1 VKVPPGG
8 ACLRCTKPLLEQ
20 ALPEGGHFEVSRI
33 LETWKFCQKRG
44 WTGAC
49 QKEARALVT
58 LDLDFSDIRA
68 YPPEDYQGII
78 VFHPALQNITTLV
91 QLSTRII
98 ALLNQEPLIGHLW
111 IVEDHQVRIREG
123 SQGGTRVR

>member
-1 VKVPPGG
+1 MRFKIDEHLPVEIKELLTHHQHDAVTVPDEGMAG
-8 ACLRCTKPLLEQ
+8 AADPDVAR
-20 ALPEGGHFEVSRI
+20 
-33 LETWKFCQKRG
+33 
-44 WTGAC
+44 AC
-49 QKEARALVT
+49 QKEARAFVT

-78 VFHPALQNITTLV
+78 VFRALQSITTLV
-91 QLSTRII
+91 RLSTRII

>member
-1 VKVPPGG
+1 MRFKIDEHLPVEIKELLTHHQHDAVTVPDEGMAG
-8 ACLRCTKPLLEQ
+8 AADPDVAR
-20 ALPEGGHFEVSRI
+20 
-33 LETWKFCQKRG
+33 
-44 WTGAC
+44 AC
-49 QKEARALVT
+49 QKEARAFVT

-78 VFHPALQNITTLV
+78 VFRALQSITTLV
-91 QLSTRII
+91 RLSTRIT

>member
-1 VKVPPGG
+1 MRFKTDEHLPVEIKELLTQHQHDAVTVPDEDMAG
-8 ACLRCTKPLLEQ
+8 AVDPDV
-20 ALPEGGHFEVSRI
+20 AHI
-33 LETWKFCQKRG
+33 
-44 WTGAC
+44 C

-68 YPPEDYQGII
+68 YPPEEYQGII
-78 VFHPALQNITTLV
+78 VFRPALQCITTLV
-91 QLSTRII
+91 RLTARMIP
-98 ALLNQEPLIGHLW
+98 LVDQEPLIGHLW

>member
-1 VKVPPGG
+1 MFLDFGKRWQT
-8 ACLRCTKPLLEQ
+8 LRSVEYGDR
-20 ALPEGGHFEVSRI
+20 E
-33 LETWKFCQKRG
+33 
-44 WTGAC
+44 
-49 QKEARALVT
+49 ALVT

-78 VFHPALQNITTLV
+78 VFRLALQSITTLIR
-91 QLSTRII
+91 STTRII
-98 ALLNQEPLIGHLW
+98 ALLDQEPLIGHLW

>member
-1 VKVPPGG
+1 MRFKIDEHLPVEIKELLTHHQHDAVTVPDESMAG
-8 ACLRCTKPLLEQ
+8 AVDADVAQ
-20 ALPEGGHFEVSRI
+20 
-33 LETWKFCQKRG
+33 
-44 WTGAC
+44 AC

-78 VFHPALQNITTLV
+78 VFRLALQSVTTIV
-91 QLSTRII
+91 RSTTRII
-98 ALLNQEPLIGHLW
+98 PLLDQEPLIGHLW